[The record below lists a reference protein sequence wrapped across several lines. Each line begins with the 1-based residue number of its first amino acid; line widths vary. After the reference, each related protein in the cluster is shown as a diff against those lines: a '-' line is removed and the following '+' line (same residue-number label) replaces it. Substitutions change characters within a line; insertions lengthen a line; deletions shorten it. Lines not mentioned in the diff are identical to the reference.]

1 MVLGSVAR
9 MSEPSVFIRPFGRIR
24 VSGSVESVIA
34 DGSQRLGNRAS
45 GCSPMGWL
53 LTAQRRPCGEVWQ
66 ACGGRG
72 SGLAQ
77 APLWEAPG
85 WLAID
90 ASGRM
95 AQPMRAG
102 ARRTA
107 VAVPSAATWR
117 LRAPLV
123 ECLCRGIQRWSWQ
136 AGLHFGNPIRSR
148 PRSSNRSFPLLGAT
162 DSPVTL
168 RISRG
173 VPISAIAT

>member
-1 MVLGSVAR
+1 
-9 MSEPSVFIRPFGRIR
+9 
-24 VSGSVESVIA
+24 
-34 DGSQRLGNRAS
+34 
-45 GCSPMGWL
+45 MGWL
-53 LTAQRRPCGEVWQ
+53 LTSSGARPCGEAWQ

-95 AQPMRAG
+95 AQPMRAS
-102 ARRTA
+102 ARRTW

-136 AGLHFGNPIRSR
+136 AGLHFGDDYLKPTAQQQPQLPVASSSMPSSFTR
-148 PRSSNRSFPLLGAT
+148 PGGDGTGSG
-162 DSPVTL
+162 
-168 RISRG
+168 G
-173 VPISAIAT
+173 